1 MLSAWLTSIVFSVP
15 ILFFFD
21 LHETKGRL
29 VCDTVTGPSLTWSD
43 YGTQCWIDFTE
54 AWQWQVYMSLVSL
67 SIFIVPAVIIAV
79 CYTTITVTIW
89 RWVNMASGVSVL
101 LQLLFRRGRIM
112 QPPLVT
118 YAILP
123 RGI

>member
-21 LHETKGRL
+21 LHETKGRF
-29 VCDTVTGPSLTWSD
+29 VGDTVTGPSPPWSD

-54 AWQWQVYMSLVSL
+54 AWQWQGYMSLVSL

-89 RWVNMASGVSVL
+89 RWVTMASGVSVF